1 MSCDCTRIYTGP
13 TARNSGILSNVGA
26 TGSAAAGTPT
36 SETVMYHHHFCWK
49 CFAFWGLVALVV
61 LWLISDGR
69 EE

>member
-1 MSCDCTRIYTGP
+1 MSCDCTRIYAGP
-13 TARNSGILSNVGA
+13 TARDKGTLST
-26 TGSAAAGTPT
+26 TGPTMGEGFGTPAPGAIIYP
-36 SETVMYHHHFCWK
+36 SRFCWK